1 MQNKFPTTVGHFVK
15 RLSGHLSDDNTG
27 NSGNDVGDPNDDAGD
42 SDSNSTSSDDGNNGT
57 DNNNN
62 NDDRTSDATF
72 VPEDSEQGGVDDT
85 DNVSSGADVSGDNEQ
100 SAVSTEDQE
109 DELVDESSSESVLTL
124 PAKVAISR
132 PPKANTRGWPSWV
145 REAYDYLVVT
155 DLGADFRYAVR
166 HWTVIERNYAFRT
179 SVSVYFLFFY
189 FS

>member
-27 NSGNDVGDPNDDAGD
+27 NSGNDVGDPNDDADD
-42 SDSNSTSSDDGNNGT
+42 SDSNSTSSGDGNNGT

-62 NDDRTSDATF
+62 NDDRTSNATF

-132 PPKANTRGWPSWV
+132 PPEANTRGWPSWV